1 MKGTYKNLQGE
12 TTHILEH
19 DAANAIVYIQTIEGE
34 KKWIAASEC
43 KWWQSLDAKPEPVAE
58 VVEAPKPVEV
68 VVVKQVIEEVKVE
81 EPKVIEVTKVSEPIV
96 LKVEEKP
103 KVTKPSKKKI

>member
-1 MKGTYKNLQGE
+1 MKGRYRNLQGE

-43 KWWQSLDAKPEPVAE
+43 KWWQPLDAKPEPVVE

-68 VVVKQVIEEVKVE
+68 VVIEEVKVE
-81 EPKVIEVTKVSEPIV
+81 EPKVIEITKVSEPIV

-103 KVTKPSKKKI
+103 KATKPSKKKI